1 MVHQSNEH
9 YLVIGGG
16 GFLGRAIINQLLA
29 RGEKVSVFDLRR
41 TFEDPLISEFHIGDI
56 CSASDVQQACK
67 GKTVVIHTAS
77 PPHGLPSELYFKV
90 NVEGTNNVIHA
101 CVQEKV
107 PKLVYTSSASVI
119 FNGGDLINANE
130 SQPYC
135 KVHMDAY
142 NESKALAEVAVLKA
156 NGQGGLLTTAIR
168 PSGIF
173 GPRDMQGSYA
183 MVQAAQRGQWRVMI
197 GDNENLFDM
206 TFVENAAYAHIL
218 AADKLALD
226 NGVSGEAFIITND
239 QPMFFWDFPKALFHE
254 LGYTQTHWIKIPR
267 PVGIL
272 LGSISDAL
280 AWILKPI
287 KTFHPTFTKFRVEM
301 ITANRYFDISK
312 AKQRLGYKPL
322 YSMYDAIRITG
333 ESWKTFS
340 G

>member
-1 MVHQSNEH
+1 MGT
-9 YLVIGGG
+9 YLPQNHSYCSVA
-16 GFLGRAIINQLLA
+16 FRH
-29 RGEKVSVFDLRR
+29 VSVFDLRR

-135 KVHMDAY
+135 KVTWTLIM
-142 NESKALAEVAVLKA
+142 NQKPWQRLLSLKA

-226 NGVSGEAFIITND
+226 NGVSG
-239 QPMFFWDFPKALFHE
+239 
-254 LGYTQTHWIKIPR
+254 R
-267 PVGIL
+267 VGIL

-301 ITANRYFDISK
+301 ITANRYFDI
-312 AKQRLGYKPL
+312 QRLNNV
-322 YSMYDAIRITG
+322 
-333 ESWKTFS
+333 
-340 G
+340 